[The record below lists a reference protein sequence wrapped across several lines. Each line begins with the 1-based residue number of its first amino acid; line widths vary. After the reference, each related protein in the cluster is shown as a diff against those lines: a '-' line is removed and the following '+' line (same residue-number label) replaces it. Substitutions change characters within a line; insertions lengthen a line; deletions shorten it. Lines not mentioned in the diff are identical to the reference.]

1 MANFAQFCQE
11 PAEPSYLNFAQSMGI
26 RYANQAKTRPLGTVV
41 AHFLGKEE
49 VVSSI
54 LTGGSKV
61 REKSRT
67 YAGVAQPGRAS
78 GS

>member
-1 MANFAQFCQE
+1 MVFLESVVSFGNHSHSISQIPLVFGTL
-11 PAEPSYLNFAQSMGI
+11 AEHKLC
-26 RYANQAKTRPLGTVV
+26 PLGTVV